1 MSNNITTKQENKIA
15 VESQFKIWSDSRDWC
30 QQCHKEKVIQFNEQT
45 KTTHCPQ
52 CGHTETYKDD
62 VWRVM
67 QAQRYV
73 SYQYMPG
80 KYFFSHLSKEEIF
93 QKYLRELN
101 HNDWTSW
108 LIHDYVLAKMRNDKA
123 VQDKLLETAKQII
136 EKMSYD
142 PKPWNTLFE
151 KMNDPDPEMFHQV
164 PQIIYEFVE
173 KKLHEM
179 VSKEDF
185 FDTIEGYIVNLTNI
199 YCYSRWKN
207 DRAACWII
215 NEIIKLC
222 DTPDSESIDFYT
234 EYFGCDPLLTNFK
247 DDLVA
252 GKKCEISIKDSYIQW
267 ELNLANVYLQ
277 QSSAL
282 VAVQSAYEALSAKLG
297 IHAIW
302 PPTKILPFDI
312 STVKKVSEIVNDP
325 ELFRL
330 YDLATDLNSID
341 APKACFYAKNF
352 IEKVKK
358 MLPDIIPIEQELAK
372 QTAYI
377 A

>member
-1 MSNNITTKQENKIA
+1 MSNNISKQENKIA
-15 VESQFKIWSDSRDWC
+15 DESQFKTWSDSRDWC
-30 QQCHKEKVIQFNEQT
+30 RHCSKEKSLVFDDQT
-45 KTTHCPQ
+45 KTTRCLQ
-52 CGHTETYKDD
+52 CGHTETYEDD

-80 KYFFSHLSKEEIF
+80 KYFFEHLSKEEIF

-101 HNDWTSW
+101 HNDWSSW
-108 LIHDYVLAKMRNDKA
+108 LIHDYVLAKMNADKT
-123 VQDKLLETAKQII
+123 VQDKLLETSKLIV

-151 KMNDPDPEMFHQV
+151 KMDAPDPEIFHQV

-173 KKLHEM
+173 KKIREM
-179 VSKEDF
+179 VSKDDY
-185 FDTIEGYIVNLTNI
+185 FDTIDGYIINLTNM
-199 YCYSRWKN
+199 YCCSRWKN
-207 DRAACWII
+207 DRVSCWIS

-222 DTPDSESIDFYT
+222 DTNDEESIEFYT
-234 EYFGCDPLLTNFK
+234 EYFGCDPLLENFK

-252 GKKCEISIKDSYIQW
+252 ENKHKKNQKDSYIQW
-267 ELNLANVYLQ
+267 ELNLADKFLQ
-277 QSSAL
+277 QSKAL
-282 VAVQSAYEALSAKLG
+282 GAVQEAYEALTAKLG

-312 STVKKVSEIVNDP
+312 QTVKKVSEIVNDP
-325 ELFRL
+325 ELFRF

-341 APKACFYAKNF
+341 AVKACYYAKNF

-358 MLPDIIPIEQELAK
+358 MLPNITPIEQELAK
-372 QTAYI
+372 QAAYV